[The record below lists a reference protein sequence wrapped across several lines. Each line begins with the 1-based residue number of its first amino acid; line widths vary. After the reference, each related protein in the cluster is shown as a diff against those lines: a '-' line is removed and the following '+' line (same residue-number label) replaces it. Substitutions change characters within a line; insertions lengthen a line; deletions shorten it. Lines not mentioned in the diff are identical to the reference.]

1 MNDLTLNR
9 VKKTGLAQTT
19 LSKTLQRQYNIDDEQ
34 LGSEKYS
41 RVKQSNRILYFAN
54 PSKFPTPVNTNIKG
68 LLGWMGDALK
78 NFKTQPGPITAVMP
92 IALETKFP
100 FFKSLKHFCTL
111 YIEKSSDGDYKIVV
125 LDSKSSFLAKIKHFL
140 MNLFG
145 VNHLER
151 HLKTMLKFRHDG
163 NPRQKT
169 TFQYHSYGAQGL
181 DQLCGLYTLQAID
194 KIMESTTEIDIASSF
209 PDQKA
214 FLKSVTP
221 DITLE
226 NFGQYCKDI
235 DEINN
240 RAAQSVDLLS
250 TMDDDLEVLASDT
263 GTNPSGTYD
272 DKHTS
277 STKR

>member
-1 MNDLTLNR
+1 MNDFTLNR
-9 VKKTGLAQTT
+9 VKKTGLAQTE
-19 LSKTLQRQYNIDDEQ
+19 LSKTLQHRYSIRDNQ
-34 LGSEKYS
+34 LGSEVYS
-41 RVKQSNRILYFAN
+41 KFTKHNKILYFAH
-54 PSKFPTPVNTNIKG
+54 PSKFPTPVNTNITP
-68 LLGWMGDALK
+68 LLGWMGVALK
-78 NFKTQPGPITAVMP
+78 DFKTQPGPITAVMP

-125 LDSKSSFLAKIKHFL
+125 LDSKSSFLVKIKHFL

-151 HLKTMLKFRHDG
+151 HITTMLKFNHDD
-163 NPRQKT
+163 NPAPNT

-240 RAAQSVDLLS
+240 RAAQSVGLSS
-250 TMDDDLEVLASDT
+250 TMDDDFEVIT
-263 GTNPSGTYD
+263 SGTQTAPLSTND

-277 STKR
+277 SLKI